1 MTLCNKCGRSLYA
14 ESSTI
19 LGSTIRNLRVSGLCR
34 YTSDVMIV
42 FTQTDL
48 PDPVAPAMRRCGIL
62 ARSATTTFPS
72 RSLPNAMG
80 SAIRAC

>member
-1 MTLCNKCGRSLYA
+1 MRAVVLTAPGAPLTVQDIP
-14 ESSTI
+14 E
-19 LGSTIRNLRVSGLCR
+19 
-34 YTSDVMIV
+34 
-42 FTQTDL
+42 
-48 PDPVAPAMRRCGIL
+48 PVAPAMSRCGIL